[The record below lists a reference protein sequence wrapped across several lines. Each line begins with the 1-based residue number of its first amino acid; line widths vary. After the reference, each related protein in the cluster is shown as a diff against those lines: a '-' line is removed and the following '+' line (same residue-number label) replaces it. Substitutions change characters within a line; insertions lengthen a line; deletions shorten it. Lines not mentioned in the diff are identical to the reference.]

1 MLFDHD
7 NDEPIRVLTDA
18 ESWALL
24 DNARHGR
31 LATSAAGEL
40 DIVPINF
47 KAADSKLYI
56 KTTPGTKLAELTI
69 HPQVAF
75 EADGILQDEAWSVV
89 VKGTARVLENS
100 EDVAAAEA
108 AGIETWLPTAKS
120 VYVEVT
126 PSSIAGRHFMLGA
139 EPEQTTAR
147 DY

>member
-18 ESWALL
+18 ESWELL

-31 LATSAAGEL
+31 LATAAAGEL

-47 KAADSKLYI
+47 RSSGGKLYL

-75 EADGILQDEAWSVV
+75 EADGIMQDEAWSVV
-89 VKGTARVLENS
+89 IKGTARVLEHS
-100 EDVAAAEA
+100 GEIAEAEA
-108 AGIETWLPTAKS
+108 ANIETWLPTSKS
-120 VYVEVT
+120 VYVEIAPT
-126 PSSIAGRHFMLGA
+126 SIEGRHFQLGA
-139 EPEQTTAR
+139 EPEETTAR

>member
-1 MLFDHD
+1 MLFDHH
-7 NDEPIRVLTDA
+7 NDDPIRVLTAA
-18 ESWALL
+18 ESWELL
-24 DNARHGR
+24 DGARHGR

-47 KAADSKLYI
+47 RSANGKLYL

-69 HPQVAF
+69 HPNVAF
-75 EADGILQDEAWSVV
+75 EADGIFQDEAWSVV
-89 VKGTARVLENS
+89 VKGTARVLDHADEI
-100 EDVAAAEA
+100 ETAEA
-108 AGIETWLPTAKS
+108 AGVETWLPTLKS

-126 PSSIAGRHFMLGA
+126 PSAIQGRHFMLGA

>member
-18 ESWALL
+18 ESWELL

-31 LATSAAGEL
+31 LATAAAGEL

-47 KAADSKLYI
+47 RASGSKLYL

-89 VKGTARVLENS
+89 VKGTARVLESS
-100 EDVAAAEA
+100 EDIAAAEA
-108 AGIETWLPTAKS
+108 ANVETWIPTEKT
-120 VYVEVT
+120 VYVELVPT
-126 PSSIAGRHFMLGA
+126 SIAGRHFLLGA

>member
-1 MLFDHD
+1 MLFDHN

-18 ESWALL
+18 ESWELL

-31 LATSAAGEL
+31 LATAAAGEL

-47 KAADSKLYI
+47 RASGGKLYL

-89 VKGTARVLENS
+89 VKGTARVLEHAD
-100 EDVAAAEA
+100 EIAAAEA
-108 AGIETWLPTAKS
+108 VGVETWLPTPKT
-120 VYVEVT
+120 VYVELAPT
-126 PSSIAGRHFMLGA
+126 TIAGRHFLLGA